1 MQAENS
7 SESFEYHIEAL
18 LKENKLRFDKQVVTE
33 LHKVPDFV
41 FPETKYLCT
50 LQQSN
55 SARQLEEMKSENV
68 VLVMPEIYRKKYP
81 RECQN
86 DIMSIQE
93 FIAMVKEKLG
103 DM

>member
-1 MQAENS
+1 MAAKTTCKDRWRQ
-7 SESFEYHIEAL
+7 IITEADRV
-18 LKENKLRFDKQVVTE
+18 K
-33 LHKVPDFV
+33 
-41 FPETKYLCT
+41 TKYLCT

-55 SARQLEEMKSENV
+55 SARQLKEMESENV

-81 RECQN
+81 RECQK

-93 FIAMVKEKLG
+93 FIAMVKERLG